1 MATIVARAVL
11 VGHMMSKTYLTRN
24 TSGENQ
30 AMSQEKRKIDT
41 QLATFWYHLLE
52 HGLEPDSIN
61 FLETL
66 GTLNRKHPIEFIVEA
81 VEGYIMYLSQ
91 EPDNEG
97 DTPISH

>member
-1 MATIVARAVL
+1 
-11 VGHMMSKTYLTRN
+11 MSH
-24 TSGENQ
+24 
-30 AMSQEKRKIDT
+30 EKRKIDT

-66 GTLNRKHPIEFIVEA
+66 GTLNKKHPIEFIVEA

>member
-1 MATIVARAVL
+1 MARAVL

-66 GTLNRKHPIEFIVEA
+66 GTLNKKHPIEFIVEA